1 MVRENER
8 MMSLERNDTDDASST
23 RSLRPR
29 ALLAASGVALVV
41 VLAAR
46 AAPSATPV
54 TVRIT
59 DSGAVL
65 SRTSVSVGAVVFA
78 VSNRGRLAHTFGIA
92 GSHTRLL
99 RPGASVALWVT
110 FRRPGR
116 YAYVASKR
124 GVLRVVP
131 APTVWKPV
139 IPAGT
144 HAQASC
150 STPTPSTV
158 RVTMTDTTGSAGYT
172 FAPAAVPCRS
182 VTFVLANG
190 GQSPHG
196 LELMDPVGN
205 VFATSA
211 PVPPSGTVS
220 LTADFKYR
228 GTYEWSDLDGLA
240 GEAFETTAG
249 WLVSQ

>member
-1 MVRENER
+1 
-8 MMSLERNDTDDASST
+8 MSLSQAATEDASST
-23 RSLRPR
+23 KPRPFR
-29 ALLAASGVALVV
+29 ALLATTIAALVGV
-41 VLAAR
+41 VAAGS
-46 AAPSATPV
+46 AVAATPV

-65 SRTSVSVGAVVFA
+65 SRTSVSVGTVVFV
-78 VSNRGRLAHTFGIA
+78 VSNRGRLAHTFGIG
-92 GSHTRLL
+92 GSHTRRLG
-99 RPGASVALWVT
+99 PGATASLTVT
-110 FRRPGR
+110 FRAPGR
-116 YAYVASKR
+116 YAYIASKG
-124 GVLRVVP
+124 GVLRVITAP
-131 APTVWKPV
+131 AAWKPV
-139 IPAGT
+139 IPAGA
-144 HAQASC
+144 HAQQSC
-150 STPTPSTV
+150 GTPTTTTV

-172 FAPAAVPCRS
+172 FAPAAVSCGS

-196 LELMDPVGN
+196 LELMDPAGN
-205 VFATSA
+205 VFATST
-211 PVPPSGTVS
+211 PVPPSSTAS